1 MANLVAR
8 VRTPISARGRSI
20 VDGELPAT
28 QRVRAGTVTV
38 PGGRPRW
45 GQAGFTLLEILVAMT
60 IAGVLMAAVGLSIRS
75 ADRGLQT
82 DTERVAVLLSLAREE
97 AQIRGA
103 PIRFEA
109 DADQY
114 QFVIRRGLQWVPI
127 LDDPDLRPREWNAET
142 QLRLRREDGGERIEF
157 GRDMVD
163 SPFEL
168 TLSRGPDSQVIY
180 ANGLGVFEVR

>member
-1 MANLVAR
+1 MAKK
-8 VRTPISARGRSI
+8 II
-20 VDGELPAT
+20 LPSQA
-28 QRVRAGTVTV
+28 QR
-38 PGGRPRW
+38 
-45 GQAGFTLLEILVAMT
+45 GFTLLEILVAMT

-82 DTERVAVLLSLAREE
+82 DTERVALLLSLAREE

-109 DADQY
+109 NANEY
-114 QFVIRRGLQWVPI
+114 RFVIRRGQQWVPI
-127 LDDPDLRPREWNAET
+127 LDDRDLRAREWTDET
-142 QLRLRREDGGERIEF
+142 KLALRREDGRGVIEF
-157 GRDMVD
+157 GRDLVD

-168 TLSRGPDSQVIY
+168 VLSRDEESQTVY

>member
-1 MANLVAR
+1 MGTIPNPP
-8 VRTPISARGRSI
+8 RTPA
-20 VDGELPAT
+20 A
-28 QRVRAGTVTV
+28 Q
-38 PGGRPRW
+38 
-45 GQAGFTLLEILVAMT
+45 GQWHRRQQGFTLLEILVAMT

-75 ADRGLQT
+75 ADRSLQT
-82 DTERVAVLLSLAREE
+82 DTERVALLLSLAREE

-109 DADQY
+109 DANEY
-114 QFVIRRGLQWVPI
+114 RFLIRRGRRWLPI
-127 LDDPDLRPREWNAET
+127 LDDRDLRGREWTEET
-142 QLRLRREDGGERIEF
+142 QVALRREDGGELIEF

-168 TLSRGPDSQVIY
+168 VFSREDGRQTIY